1 MANLKDLRVRIGSVK
16 STRKI
21 TSAMKMVSAAKLRR
35 AQLQAQ
41 NARPYA
47 ERLHAMV
54 RNLAGG
60 VDRSEVNLP
69 LLNGTGKAETLLL
82 VVISADRG
90 LCGGFNSNVVRR
102 TRVLVRQWQQSGK
115 EVKILCV
122 GKKARDQL
130 VRDMGH
136 LIIDTILDVAK
147 PALSYAAASNL
158 GDKMLALF
166 DEGAFDQAHVLYNRF
181 QSAMTQ
187 VVTLEQVIPL
197 PLPAN
202 DDAPLTSDALYIYEP
217 SEQELLETLL
227 PKNLKVQ
234 LYKTL
239 LESVASEHGA
249 RMTAMDNATRNA
261 GDMIKRLTLYYNR
274 TRQAQITKELI
285 EIISGAEAI

>member
-147 PALSYAAASNL
+147 PALSYTAASNL

-202 DDAPLTSDALYIYEP
+202 ADAPLTSDALYIYEP